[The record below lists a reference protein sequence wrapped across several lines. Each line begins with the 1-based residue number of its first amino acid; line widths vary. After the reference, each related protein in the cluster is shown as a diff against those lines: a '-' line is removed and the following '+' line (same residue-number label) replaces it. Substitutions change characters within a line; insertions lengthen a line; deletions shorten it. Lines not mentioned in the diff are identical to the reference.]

1 LRTLRACLTN
11 IFSTFSN
18 NKNFHELF
26 HTLEEWTESAR
37 IVARETSRATPRF
50 NRGAMRRS
58 CGNRDTGR
66 TQKTTTSAKAT
77 RNNALQGAFW
87 RNQRDTV
94 RKITDGEKGE
104 VKCRISP
111 QVLEERF
118 RTDLQKP
125 SANEALE
132 SLPD

>member
-1 LRTLRACLTN
+1 
-11 IFSTFSN
+11 
-18 NKNFHELF
+18 
-26 HTLEEWTESAR
+26 
-37 IVARETSRATPRF
+37 
-50 NRGAMRRS
+50 MRRS
-58 CGNRDTGR
+58 CGNRGTGR
-66 TQKTTTSAKAT
+66 TQKTTTSAETT

-94 RKITDGEKGE
+94 RKITDGGKGE

-118 RTDLQKP
+118 RADLQKL
-125 SANEALE
+125 SANTALE